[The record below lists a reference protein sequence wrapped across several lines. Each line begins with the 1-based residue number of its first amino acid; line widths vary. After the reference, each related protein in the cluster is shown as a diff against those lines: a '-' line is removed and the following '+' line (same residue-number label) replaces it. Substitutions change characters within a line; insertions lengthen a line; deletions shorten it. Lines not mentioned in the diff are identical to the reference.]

1 MRAIILAAGI
11 ARRLYPITLTR
22 PKCLLEV
29 SGQPLIDYQMKALQ
43 KVGVKK
49 VTVVIG
55 YLSEMIINH
64 LNKKFSKMEINYVN
78 NPHFFETNTS
88 YSLYLCKEELC
99 KTDFLLMN
107 ADVLYPLE
115 LIRRIASDSRD
126 NVLAVEVKLCGQ
138 EEVKVIEGEDQRVV
152 AIGKELI
159 EQNSLGEFIGVAR
172 FSKTFG
178 RLFADSLTQLIT
190 EGGKGEYFETALHPL
205 LPTSKVYYS
214 DISDLQC
221 IEVDFIQDLEKAK
234 EMASSDLFDD
244 QR

>member
-43 KVGVKK
+43 KVGVNK

-64 LNKKFSKMEINYVN
+64 LNKNFSKMEINYVN
-78 NPHFFETNTS
+78 NPHFSETNTS
-88 YSLYLCKEELC
+88 YSLYLCKEELY
-99 KTDFLLMN
+99 KTDCLLMN
-107 ADVLYPLE
+107 ADVLYPLD
-115 LIRRIASDSRD
+115 LIRRIRSDPRD
-126 NVLAVEVKLCGQ
+126 NVLAVEVKLCGE
-138 EEVKVIEGEDQRVV
+138 EEVKVVKGEDQRVI
-152 AIGKELI
+152 AIGKQLI
-159 EQNSLGEFIGVAR
+159 EGNSLGEFIGVAK
-172 FSKTFG
+172 FSRTFG
-178 RLFADSLTQLIT
+178 RLFADSLTHLIRD
-190 EGGKGEYFETALHPL
+190 GGKGEYFESALHPL
-205 LPTSKVYYS
+205 LRNSKVYYS